1 MRPTTGEDSTQTRQI
16 LVCIPAY
23 NEATSIADIVKRAAN
38 YASEVVVYDDGST
51 DNTAQVAKA
60 AGASVIRNRRNK
72 GYGAAIRRLFEAA
85 VEKDANVMVTI
96 DSDGQHDPD
105 EIPRIL
111 EPILDEG
118 ADIVIGSRFLKDKN
132 SSSQQKIP
140 SYRNLGIKTIT
151 RFTQAASYNGIT
163 DAQSGFRGYSKN
175 ALSKINLFED
185 GMAVSTEIL
194 LGAREKNL
202 VVKEV
207 PVSINYDVEKPS
219 THNPVS
225 HGVGVLY
232 SLVQFI
238 SLRHPLAFYGL
249 PGIAFLIIAGLLLN
263 YGMMVYGS
271 HRHSSVE
278 YVVSSV
284 GFGVV
289 GVVLLATGAILY
301 TITALLKGRIKDL

>member
-1 MRPTTGEDSTQTRQI
+1 MSPATREGSTQTPLI

-38 YASEVVVYDDGST
+38 YASEVIVYDDGST
-51 DNTAQVAKA
+51 DNTVEVAKA

-72 GYGAAIRRLFEAA
+72 GYGVAIRRLFEAA
-85 VEKDANVMVTI
+85 AERDANAMVTI

-111 EPILDEG
+111 EPILNEG
-118 ADIVIGSRFLKDKN
+118 VDIVIGSRFLRDKN

-151 RFTQAASYNGIT
+151 RVTQAASYEGIT

-194 LGAREKNL
+194 LGAKEKNL

-207 PVSINYDVEKPS
+207 PVSINYDVEKSS

-232 SLVQFI
+232 SLIQFI

-249 PGIAFLIIAGLLLN
+249 PGIAFLIVAGLLLN

-271 HRHSSVE
+271 YRHSSVE
-278 YVVSSV
+278 YLVSSV

>member
-1 MRPTTGEDSTQTRQI
+1 MESLERIESKQKSRI

-23 NEATSIADIVKRAAN
+23 NEAASITDIVKKSAN
-38 YASEVVVYDDGST
+38 YASEVIVYDDGST
-51 DNTAQVAKA
+51 DNTGEIAKA
-60 AGASVIRNRRNK
+60 AGATVIRNRKNK
-72 GYGAAIRRLFEAA
+72 GYGVAIRSLFQAA
-85 VEKDANVMVTI
+85 TEKDVDVMVTI

-111 EPILDEG
+111 EPMSGEG
-118 ADIVIGSRFLKDKN
+118 VDIVIGSRFLGNKN
-132 SSSQQKIP
+132 INQQKIP

-151 RFTQAASYNGIT
+151 RFAEAASYNGIT
-163 DAQSGFRGYSKN
+163 DAQSGFRGYSRN
-175 ALSKINLFED
+175 ALSKISLFED

-194 LGAREKNL
+194 LRAKEKNL
-202 VVKEV
+202 TVKEV
-207 PVSINYDVEKPS
+207 SISIDYDVEKPS

-232 SLVQFI
+232 SVIQFI

-249 PGIAFLIIAGLLLN
+249 PGIAFLIIAVGLLN

-278 YVVSSV
+278 YIVSAV

-289 GVVLLATGAILY
+289 GVVLLATCIILY